1 MPRHFSY
8 LLLALSLTLASC
20 KKDLDMTLLEKQ
32 LYEEVAFDAIIV
44 EDAWEVTVIQDDV
57 KRGVVVE
64 YSAFLEEYLKV
75 KRDGSELVVG
85 FTNRLNLPSETVFR
99 ATVYVPTLQSL
110 KATKASRMTLEGTFA
125 VTGLLV
131 DLDQASVLRGGSL
144 MGDDAEILLDNA
156 STVVDLSAEVTSC
169 RISLD
174 NTSVFKGRLQ
184 TQDHLDILM
193 DDASR
198 MTLYGDL
205 SPKVTAHLTAASM
218 LNMLAVEVADM
229 EVHLNTA
236 SEASVK
242 VTGDLTGTLN
252 EASVLYYQG
261 QPNIQLSCDAT
272 SNYYPL

>member
-156 STVVDLSAEVTSC
+156 STVVDLSAEITSC

-236 SEASVK
+236 SEANVK

>member
-8 LLLALSLTLASC
+8 LLLALLLTLASC

-242 VTGDLTGTLN
+242 VTRDLTGTLN

>member
-156 STVVDLSAEVTSC
+156 STVVDLSAEITSC

-174 NTSVFKGRLQ
+174 NTSVFKGHLQ

-236 SEASVK
+236 SEANVK